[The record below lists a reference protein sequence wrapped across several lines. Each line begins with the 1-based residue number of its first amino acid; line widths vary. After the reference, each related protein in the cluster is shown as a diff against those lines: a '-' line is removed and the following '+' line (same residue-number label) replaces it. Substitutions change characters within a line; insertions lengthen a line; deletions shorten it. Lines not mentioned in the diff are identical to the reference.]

1 MCVQAEAE
9 VARVRHYSTAARIPP
24 GLIRNSRS
32 VGQYGCVSAGLCQ
45 MGCKSDPNG
54 ANMDRKWSSN
64 EAQMGRGGTNGAQM
78 GPSEV
83 FVKLTWAQWGRNLGQ
98 MGPNEAQV
106 WPRWGP
112 MRPNRSPNGAKWDP
126 SGGQNGSQMHS
137 KIDRSIHSIADCL
150 QEPFRG
156 HFGAPK
162 SFQIGIDS

>member
-1 MCVQAEAE
+1 MERDILLICGFGVT
-9 VARVRHYSTAARIPP
+9 YITKSWFDSTAAHIPP
-24 GLIRNSRS
+24 CMIRNSRS

-45 MGCKSDPNG
+45 MGCKCDPNG

-83 FVKLTWAQWGRNLGQ
+83 FVKLTWAQWGGNLEQ
-98 MGPNEAQV
+98 MGSNEAQV

-112 MRPNRSPNGAKWDP
+112 MKPNRSSNRAQWNP

-137 KIDRSIHSIADCL
+137 KIN
-150 QEPFRG
+150 
-156 HFGAPK
+156 
-162 SFQIGIDS
+162 